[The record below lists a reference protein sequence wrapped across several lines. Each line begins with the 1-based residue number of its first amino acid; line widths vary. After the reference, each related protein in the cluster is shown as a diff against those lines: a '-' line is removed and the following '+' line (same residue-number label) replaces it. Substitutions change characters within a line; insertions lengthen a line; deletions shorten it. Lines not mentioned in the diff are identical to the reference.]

1 MEALA
6 GLLCCPSILFRS
18 SEKAELE
25 NEASGRGAGGEG
37 VLGAQEGMFS
47 MGHRAVLCFLHALI
61 RPLIG
66 LASLLSSHLCL
77 HSAPLKFPVVTSTIL
92 CGI

>member
-1 MEALA
+1 MEVLA

-25 NEASGRGAGGEG
+25 NEASGRRAGGEG
-37 VLGAQEGMFS
+37 VLRAQEGMFS

-61 RPLIG
+61 
-66 LASLLSSHLCL
+66 
-77 HSAPLKFPVVTSTIL
+77 
-92 CGI
+92 